1 MCIECLCPLWTLAE
15 SCPEFVPEAGS
26 DEAETVVMGRWDLGR
41 DNDSPENTPCPTVG
55 SGEAEL
61 W

>member
-1 MCIECLCPLWTLAE
+1 LNVVVPYGLRLSLALGL
-15 SCPEFVPEAGS
+15 SSLPEAGS
-26 DEAETVVMGRWDLGR
+26 GEAETVVLGRGNLGR
-41 DNDSPENTPCPTVG
+41 DEDSPENTPCPRVG